1 MEKTFNQIDYANKF
15 NKEHYKR
22 VTILV
27 PKDNE
32 NMLEWLNDHK
42 PVSSYI
48 LKLIEDDINKNK

>member
-1 MEKTFNQIDYANKF
+1 MEKNFNQIEYNNQF

-27 PKDNE
+27 PKDKE
-32 NMLEWLNDHK
+32 NMLDWLNDHK

-48 LKLIEDDINKNK
+48 LKLIEDDMNKK